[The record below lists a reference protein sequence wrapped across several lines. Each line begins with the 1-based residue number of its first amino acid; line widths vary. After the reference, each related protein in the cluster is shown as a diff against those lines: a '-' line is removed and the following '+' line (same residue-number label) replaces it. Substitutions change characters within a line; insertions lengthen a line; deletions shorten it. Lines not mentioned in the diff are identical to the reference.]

1 MLSNKNYVL
10 PSVQTYIYLILRYDF
25 PQDDANID
33 GNRNQ
38 RRDKALVWVK
48 QTRTI

>member
-10 PSVQTYIYLILRYDF
+10 FSIQTCIYLILRYDF
-25 PQDDANID
+25 PQDDANIN

-38 RRDKALVWVK
+38 RQDREFVWVK
-48 QTRTI
+48 PTRTI